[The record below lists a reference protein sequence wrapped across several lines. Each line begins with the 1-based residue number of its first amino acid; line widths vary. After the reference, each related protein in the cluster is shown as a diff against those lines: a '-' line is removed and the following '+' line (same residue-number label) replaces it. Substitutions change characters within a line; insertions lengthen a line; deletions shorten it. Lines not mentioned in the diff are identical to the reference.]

1 MATQNL
7 LQRLDQASETTGS
20 SADASNRRIEEEFI
34 ASEAITAGDFVC
46 LDLSKSDDS
55 DKILFVKK
63 LTSTAATNLC
73 VGVAI
78 AAAAEDANVRVCI
91 RGMISANVDTGVAQG
106 DRLVAS
112 SSAGRAEVYADVTI
126 VEGGSATKTVSFKP
140 IVAFAVGAEADNFA
154 TVYVYPQF

>member
-20 SADASNRRIEEEFI
+20 SVDASNRRIEEVFI

-46 LDLSKSDDS
+46 LDLSKSADS
-55 DKILFVKK
+55 DKVLFVKE
-63 LTSTAATNLC
+63 LTATAATNLC

-78 AAAAEDANVRVCI
+78 TTAAIGENVRVCI
-91 RGMISANVDTGVAQG
+91 RGMISANVATGVAQG

-112 SSAGRAEVYADVTI
+112 STAGRAEKYADQTI
-126 VEGGSATKTVSFKP
+126 EESGSATVTVSFKP
-140 IVAFAVGAEADNFA
+140 IVAFAVALESGNFA
-154 TVYVYPQF
+154 TVYVYSQF